1 MTRGKYIVI
10 EGHDGTGKSTQ
21 VTAIRAKLNDLGI
34 ESVEFHEPDG
44 TPVADEIRSLIKNGA
59 LERDGMTNL
68 LLFSASRHDIW
79 TKKALPALA
88 EGKWVVA
95 SRNYFSTLAYQGYGE
110 RARLDDILNITL
122 VATDEQYMKPDIA
135 VILNLDD
142 ETERKK
148 RIGERGELAN
158 PDTFESKGDD
168 FQTRV
173 KNAYVTIAA
182 ERDIPIVS
190 ASQPIEDV
198 TRSIWAIIE
207 PFTQK

>member
-1 MTRGKYIVI
+1 MTAGGKYIVI

-21 VTAIRAKLNDLGI
+21 VTAIRAKLKEEGI
-34 ESVEFHEPDG
+34 DSVEFHEPDG
-44 TPVADEIRSLIKNGA
+44 TPMADEIRTLIKNGT

-110 RARLDDILNITL
+110 GADLQKILDITSI
-122 VATDEQYMKPDIA
+122 ATDDQYMKPDIS

-148 RIGERGELAN
+148 RIGDRGELAN

-173 KNAYVTIAA
+173 KDAYVTIAN
-182 ERDIPIVS
+182 ERSIPIVS
-190 ASQPIEDV
+190 ASQPIHAV
-198 TRSIWAIIE
+198 TDDIWAII
-207 PFTQK
+207 QSSL

>member
-1 MTRGKYIVI
+1 MTAGGKYIVI

-21 VTAIRAKLNDLGI
+21 VTAIREKLKALGI
-34 ESVEFHEPDG
+34 DSVEFHEPDG
-44 TPVADEIRSLIKNGA
+44 TPIADEIRTLIKNGT

-88 EGKWVVA
+88 GGKWVVA

-110 RARLDDILNITL
+110 GADLQKILDIISI
-122 VATDEQYMKPDIA
+122 ATDDQYMKPDIS

-148 RIGERGELAN
+148 RIGDRGELAN

-173 KNAYVTIAA
+173 KDAYVTIAN
-182 ERDIPIVS
+182 ERSIPIVS
-190 ASQPIEDV
+190 ASQPIQAV
-198 TRSIWAIIE
+198 TDDIWAII
-207 PFTQK
+207 QSSL

>member
-1 MTRGKYIVI
+1 MTPGKYIVI

-21 VTAIRAKLNDLGI
+21 VTAIRALLKEQGV

-44 TPVADEIRSLIKNGA
+44 TPIADEIRSLIKNGSF
-59 LERDGMTNL
+59 ERDGMTNL

-79 TKKALPALA
+79 TKKALPALG

-110 RARLDDILNITL
+110 GANINDIVAITKI
-122 VATDEQYMKPDIA
+122 ATDEQYMTPDIS

-148 RIGERGELAN
+148 RIGARGELAN

-168 FQTRV
+168 FQARV
-173 KNAYVTIAA
+173 KDAYTTIATK
-182 ERDIPIVS
+182 RNIPIVS
-190 ASQPIEDV
+190 ASQPIDDV
-198 TRSIWAIIE
+198 TKDIWAIIK
-207 PFTQK
+207 PSLTA

>member
-1 MTRGKYIVI
+1 MASGKYIVI

-21 VTAIRAKLNDLGI
+21 VTAIRAKLKDLGI
-34 ESVEFHEPDG
+34 DSVEFHEPDG
-44 TPVADEIRSLIKNGA
+44 TPVADEIRNLIKNGA

-79 TKKALPALA
+79 TKKALPALT

-110 RARLDDILNITL
+110 GASLNDILNITL
-122 VATDEQYMKPDIA
+122 VATDEHYMKPDIA

-142 ETERKK
+142 EAERKK
-148 RIGERGELAN
+148 RIGARGELAN

-168 FQTRV
+168 FQSRV
-173 KNAYVTIAA
+173 KDAYVAIAN
-182 ERDIPIVS
+182 ERAIPIVS
-190 ASQPIEDV
+190 ASQPIDDV
-198 TRSIWAIIE
+198 TNDIWDVIQ
-207 PFTQK
+207 PSL

>member
-1 MTRGKYIVI
+1 MGGKYIVI

-21 VTAIRAKLNDLGI
+21 VTAIREKLKEQGI

-44 TPVADEIRSLIKNGA
+44 TPMADEIRTLIKNGT
-59 LERDGMTNL
+59 LERDSMTNL

-88 EGKWVVA
+88 DNKWVVA

-110 RARLDDILNITL
+110 GADLSKIIDITL
-122 VATDEQYMKPDIA
+122 IATDDRYMTPDIS
-135 VILNLDD
+135 VILNLDN

-148 RIGERGELAN
+148 RIGDRGELAN

-168 FQTRV
+168 FQSRV
-173 KNAYVTIAA
+173 QGAYVTIAN
-182 ERDIPIVS
+182 ERNIPIVS
-190 ASQPIEDV
+190 ASQPIDDV
-198 TRSIWAIIE
+198 TNDIWAIIQ
-207 PFTQK
+207 PSLS